1 MFSKLNDDILCNI
14 LLCNKSINSLNNNLH
29 ISKHIYKLIINDY
42 NKLYKNTFI
51 LLIRRWQKF
60 ANESKLVKSIKY
72 ILCYNRMIH
81 IDIYNNLNTNSI
93 KEFNKSLHDMN
104 YIFNWDTIISNSYK
118 FSSLKFSRKEYILLK
133 QIYKIKIDLHI

>member
-1 MFSKLNDDILCNI
+1 MLSNLNNDNLYNI
-14 LLCNKSINSLNNNLH
+14 LLYTKSINNVNNNLH

-93 KEFNKSLHDMN
+93 KEYNKSFHD
-104 YIFNWDTIISNSYK
+104 IQTIPNWK
-118 FSSLKFSRKEYILLK
+118 YILSQHYSIFTWEEFKLLRTHYLK
-133 QIYKIKIDLHI
+133 